1 MPNLERIA
9 VTGGNGFIAA
19 HIIHQLLTSDYAKY
33 KVTAT
38 VRSRQKGDAIYD
50 LPNAKERL
58 SLQIIQNL
66 SQANFAGHHA
76 VLHLAAPNFT
86 DAKNDARLEIVDPA
100 IQGTIAVL
108 RAAKQSETV
117 KVVIVMSSLR
127 AATEGPVVGAKIDE
141 TMWNDTSSLKQNPL
155 FYSKVCAERAAWSF
169 MVENPDCNFKLITL
183 LPSLVIGPSLTK
195 ALGETNAII
204 QAIVTGAIPFRVS
217 LSMPIVDVRDVAATF
232 VAAVEYYETVE
243 SGRYLVANDHTSSV
257 NEICDWI
264 AVKHSELNKVPTKS
278 ASHCVST
285 LITYTRKPGYGSAM
299 RYSMV
304 PNGVY
309 DGAMGFDITTEKLR
323 NALPALPPFRTVR
336 ETIEATV
343 QDMRMWGHI

>member
-155 FYSKVCAERAAWSF
+155 FYSK
-169 MVENPDCNFKLITL
+169 TL